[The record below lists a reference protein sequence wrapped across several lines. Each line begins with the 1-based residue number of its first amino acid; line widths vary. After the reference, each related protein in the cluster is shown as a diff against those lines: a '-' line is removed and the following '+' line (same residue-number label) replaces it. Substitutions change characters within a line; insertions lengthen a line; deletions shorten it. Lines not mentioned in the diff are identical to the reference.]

1 MIMDRQRVQK
11 CIAYFSSVFLILI
24 IWVIAAKKTSS
35 SLILPY
41 PVQVIK
47 VIGQLFKSP
56 DFWSNFLLTF
66 YRCIVSFFISL
77 LLGILIGVSCA
88 LSSFCK
94 RLFELPIAII
104 RATPVAAVILIVLF
118 WFKSTNVPII
128 VSILMTLPIIIT
140 SVINGVSQAD
150 KKLLDMA
157 QCFSLS
163 KKDCFKYI
171 KLPAAIPFILNA
183 AVSAFG
189 LTWKVVVAGEVLSLP
204 LRAAGTLLQRYQV
217 HLESAYVLATAIIL
231 VAFSYILQELLAFF
245 VKRYLKKG

>member
-41 PVQVIK
+41 PAQVIK
-47 VIGQLFKSP
+47 VMGSLLKSP

-163 KKDCFKYI
+163 KKDCFRYI
-171 KLPAAIPFILNA
+171 KLPSAIPFILNA

>member
-11 CIAYFSSVFLILI
+11 CIAYISSVFLILI

-41 PVQVIK
+41 PSQVIK
-47 VIGQLFKSP
+47 VMCKLLKSP
-56 DFWSNFLLTF
+56 EFWSNFLLTF
-66 YRCIVSFFISL
+66 YRCIVSFLISL
-77 LLGILIGVSCA
+77 VLGVLIGVACA
-88 LSSFCK
+88 LSVFCK
-94 RLFELPIAII
+94 RVFELPIAIV

-140 SVINGVSQAD
+140 SVITGVSEAD

-157 QCFSLS
+157 QCFALS
-163 KKDCFKYI
+163 EKDCFKYI
-171 KLPAAIPFILNA
+171 KLPAAIPFILNG

-204 LRAAGTLLQRYQV
+204 VRAAGTLLQRYQV

-231 VAFSYILQELLAFF
+231 VTFSYLLQELFAFF

>member
-41 PVQVIK
+41 PAQVIR
-47 VIGQLFKSP
+47 VMGQLFKSP

-163 KKDCFKYI
+163 KKDCFRYI
-171 KLPAAIPFILNA
+171 KLPAAIPFILNG

>member
-11 CIAYFSSVFLILI
+11 CLAYISSVFLILI

-41 PVQVIK
+41 PSQVIK
-47 VIGQLFKSP
+47 VMGSLLKSP

-77 LLGILIGVSCA
+77 LLGVLIGVACA

-94 RLFELPIAII
+94 RVFELPIAII

-140 SVINGVSQAD
+140 SVITGVSEAD

-157 QCFSLS
+157 QCFALS
-163 KKDCFKYI
+163 EKDCFKYI
-171 KLPAAIPFILNA
+171 KLPAAIPFILNG

-231 VAFSYILQELLAFF
+231 VTFSYLLQELFAFF

>member
-1 MIMDRQRVQK
+1 MSMDRQKVQK
-11 CIAYFSSVFLILI
+11 CIAYISSVFLILI
-24 IWVIAAKKTSS
+24 IWVIAARKTSS

-41 PVQVIK
+41 PSQVIK
-47 VIGQLFKSP
+47 VMGKLLKSP
-56 DFWSNFLLTF
+56 EFWSNFLLTF

-77 LLGILIGVSCA
+77 VLGVLIGLACA
-88 LSSFCK
+88 LSAFCK
-94 RLFELPIAII
+94 RVFELPIAIV

-128 VSILMTLPIIIT
+128 VSILMTLPIMIT
-140 SVINGVSQAD
+140 SVITGVSEAD

-171 KLPAAIPFILNA
+171 KLPAAIPFILNG

-204 LRAAGTLLQRYQV
+204 VRAAGTLLQRYQV

-231 VAFSYILQELLAFF
+231 VTFSYLLQELFAFF